1 MENAAEMAA
10 ATGADPDSASKAALD
25 AIQRADAKVDVAKK
39 MTELEG
45 EKKEEAR
52 RRKRAEQEAERS
64 KPPSAFTGY
73 VSPYVAKEVIVQ
85 TMPTPGDID
94 GIDERLW
101 VPQTET
107 ISFHPL
113 LFNVSNGYYVNLLRV
128 KGAGVLSRHKHP
140 GAVHGW
146 VLRGEWRYLE
156 HDWVAKEG
164 SYVFE
169 PPGETHTLVVPEG
182 CDEMIT
188 MFHVQGS
195 LNYCDERGDVIKSED
210 VFDKL
215 DMARKHYESVG
226 LGASY
231 VDNFVR

>member
-64 KPPSAFTGY
+64 KPASAFTGY

-107 ISFHPL
+107 I
-113 LFNVSNGYYVNLLRV
+113 
-128 KGAGVLSRHKHP
+128 
-140 GAVHGW
+140 
-146 VLRGEWRYLE
+146 
-156 HDWVAKEG
+156 
-164 SYVFE
+164 
-169 PPGETHTLVVPEG
+169 
-182 CDEMIT
+182 
-188 MFHVQGS
+188 
-195 LNYCDERGDVIKSED
+195 
-210 VFDKL
+210 
-215 DMARKHYESVG
+215 
-226 LGASY
+226 
-231 VDNFVR
+231 